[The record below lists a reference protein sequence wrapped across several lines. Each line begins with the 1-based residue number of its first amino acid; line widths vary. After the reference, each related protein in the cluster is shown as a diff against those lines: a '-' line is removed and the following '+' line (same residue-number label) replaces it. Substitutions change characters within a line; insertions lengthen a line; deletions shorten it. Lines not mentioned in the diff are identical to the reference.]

1 SFSVVIEPQR
11 GEATARG
18 VFQFWRVSRYV
29 DAPGARSAQRTIHKI
44 TCPGSRVRLASG
56 PLAPRRLTSL
66 THTLCWPR
74 VFSRLTASP
83 RSLASQTRSPSQVAD
98 LLKLASSRAS
108 AEWSRGFI
116 EPRRECLGDTLKARP
131 YLAQIFGRESP
142 KIAHKGR

>member
-1 SFSVVIEPQR
+1 MLSKLTSQIYKLKLFCIDNQINTNDKYEQTNSGIQASKASLSVVIEPQR

-66 THTLCWPR
+66 SDTWTL
-74 VFSRLTASP
+74 
-83 RSLASQTRSPSQVAD
+83 
-98 LLKLASSRAS
+98 
-108 AEWSRGFI
+108 
-116 EPRRECLGDTLKARP
+116 
-131 YLAQIFGRESP
+131 
-142 KIAHKGR
+142 